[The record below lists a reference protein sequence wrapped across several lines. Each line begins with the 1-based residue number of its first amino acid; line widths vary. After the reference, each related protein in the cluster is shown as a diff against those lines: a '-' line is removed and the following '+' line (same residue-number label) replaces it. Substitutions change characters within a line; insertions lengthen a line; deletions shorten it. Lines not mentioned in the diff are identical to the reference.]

1 MARVMVEVPEEVAAL
16 LRREPLLRLAIS
28 EAVRREVMDYLTTIL
43 ILDKL
48 TRESRLDEE
57 SIKKLDKMIK
67 EGVREKWDAESR
79 GRH

>member
-1 MARVMVEVPEEVAAL
+1 MVEVPEEVAAL

-57 SIKKLDKMIK
+57 SIKRLDKMIK

>member
-67 EGVREKWDAESR
+67 EEGREKWDAERR

>member
-67 EGVREKWDAESR
+67 EEVREKWDAESR